1 MEDKKLHRV
10 LIVGGG
16 AGGLELATKLGD
28 SLGKKKKAEITLIDA
43 KKTHIWKPLLHE
55 IAAGSINPD
64 KDELDYLAQ
73 GFWHGFKF
81 RLGRMDKLDREK
93 KEVSLEPYF
102 DNEGNEII
110 YVGPDRYRGHN
121 LIEVDQQLTSIK
133 ASYDLDDHYLTFG
146 YETDESSVY
155 NSFIN
160 RYNGEINFRSLDDFY
175 ANTHSR
181 VETFAVATDYGG
193 PFSLVR
199 DDPTLP
205 AARFDVEEKIMFIA
219 FCCLQLQGTLYNYYY
234 VIFRNKFNGDKTS
247 RIIED
252 HSPTAM
258 PGEKQGNVDKL
269 FWVYNFFY
277 SLFDKAI
284 YQMDKNAEDGH
295 YFPKW
300 FMTAV
305 SSFGLGFQLLII
317 SFMLCLGLGEFI
329 IPFFISY
336 SFLII
341 VFILLRKGINSGR
354 IGNYVE

>member
-1 MEDKKLHRV
+1 MPKLPNEHKFLDLSDYGRPPARWIANAFKDTSITPIHITMV
-10 LIVGGG
+10 FFL
-16 AGGLELATKLGD
+16 AGITAIAFILKGQMLTAAIFLVIKSILDAADGELARVKRTP
-28 SLGKKKKAEITLIDA
+28 S
-43 KKTHIWKPLLHE
+43 
-55 IAAGSINPD
+55 
-64 KDELDYLAQ
+64 
-73 GFWHGFKF
+73 
-81 RLGRMDKLDREK
+81 
-93 KEVSLEPYF
+93 
-102 DNEGNEII
+102 
-110 YVGPDRYRGHN
+110 YVGRYLDSVADIILN
-121 LIEVDQQLTSIK
+121 FFFLLSIC
-133 ASYDLDDHYLTFG
+133 YI
-146 YETDESSVY
+146 YEGSW
-155 NSFIN
+155 I
-160 RYNGEINFRSLDDFY
+160 L
-175 ANTHSR
+175 
-181 VETFAVATDYGG
+181 
-193 PFSLVR
+193 
-199 DDPTLP
+199 
-205 AARFDVEEKIMFIA
+205 MFIA

-252 HSPTAM
+252 HSPIAM

-354 IGNYVE
+354 IGNYVK